1 MQTLF
6 IIISLIGTLLSIIL
20 IIILLTQFYSKKLRD
35 KSQDNNLEA
44 LKNELKDIKQEMK
57 GSLEKNLVFI
67 QKQSGESGQII
78 KEVITRMEQLHAT
91 NKQVAGF
98 ATQLQGLDNILR
110 NPKHRGIWGEFTLE
124 ALLNNVLPSNCYKMQ
139 YAFKNGDIVDAAIF
153 IQNKI
158 IPIDAKFSLEKFNYL
173 MEAREEDR
181 PAIEKDFKR
190 DIKTR
195 IDETS
200 KYVKSD
206 EGTTE
211 FAFMFIPAE
220 GVYHNLLNSK
230 VGTLNVSSQDLIEY
244 AFSKKVVII
253 SPTTFFAYLQTVIQA
268 LKSLKVEETVKDIL
282 KRVND
287 LQKHIVNYENYMQ
300 KLGNNLGTTVGS
312 YNMAYKEFAKIDKDV
327 AKLSG
332 GETKIDPLQL
342 ERPISLD

>member
-1 MQTLF
+1 MQTIL
-6 IIISLIGTLLSIIL
+6 IVSLIGTLLSTVL

-35 KSQDNNLEA
+35 QSQDSSLET
-44 LKNELKDIKQEMK
+44 LKTELKDIRQEMK

-124 ALLNNVLPSNCYKMQ
+124 ALLSNVLPPNCFKMQ
-139 YAFKNGDIVDAAIF
+139 YTFKNGDIVDAAIF
-153 IQNKI
+153 IQTKI
-158 IPIDAKFSLEKFNYL
+158 IPIDAKFSLEKFNQL
-173 MEAREEDR
+173 SEAEEENR
-181 PAIEKDFKR
+181 ATLEKEFKK
-190 DIKTR
+190 DLKNR

-200 KYVKSD
+200 KYIKPD

-230 VGTLNVSSQDLIEY
+230 VGALNISSQDLIEY

-287 LQKHIVNYENYMQ
+287 LQKHIINYESYLQ
-300 KLGNNLGTTVGS
+300 KLGNNLGTVIGT
-312 YNMAYKEFAKIDKDV
+312 YNTAYKEFGKIDKDV

-332 GETKIDPLQL
+332 GEAKIDPIQL
-342 ERPISLD
+342 EKPSSLD

>member
-1 MQTLF
+1 MQSLL
-6 IIISLIGTLLSIIL
+6 IALLIGTLISVAVL
-20 IIILLTQFYSKKLRD
+20 IIILLTQFYGKKLRD
-35 KSQDNNLEA
+35 QSQDLSLET
-44 LKNELKDIKQEMK
+44 LKTELKDIRQEMK

-124 ALLNNVLPSNCYKMQ
+124 ALLGNVLPPNCYKMQ
-139 YAFKNGDIVDAAIF
+139 YTFKNGDIVDAAIF

-158 IPIDAKFSLEKFNYL
+158 IPIDAKFSLEKFNEL
-173 MEAREEDR
+173 MEAEESDR
-181 PAIEKDFKR
+181 PALEKEFKK
-190 DIKTR
+190 DIKNR

-200 KYVKSD
+200 KYVKPD

-287 LQKHIVNYENYMQ
+287 LQKHIANHDNYMQ
-300 KLGNNLGTTVGS
+300 KLGNNLGTTINA
-312 YNMAYKEFAKIDKDV
+312 YNIAYKEFSKIDKDV

-332 GETKIDPLQL
+332 GEAKIDPIQL
-342 ERPISLD
+342 EKPSSLD